1 MKANS
6 EKSKGK
12 SIPAHKMY
20 LDIYR
25 DLIGPILCDIENKI
39 EKDVRHG
46 IILQLERDI
55 DDRLR
60 DNLYGEIEYKTI
72 FELAD
77 ERENNKI

>member
-1 MKANS
+1 
-6 EKSKGK
+6 
-12 SIPAHKMY
+12 MY

>member
-6 EKSKGK
+6 EKNKGK

-60 DNLYGEIEYKTI
+60 DNLYGEIEYKTT
-72 FELAD
+72 FELDD

>member
-6 EKSKGK
+6 EKIKGK

-39 EKDVRHG
+39 EKDVCHG
-46 IILQLERDI
+46 IILQLESDI

-60 DNLYGEIEYKTI
+60 DNLYGEIEYKAI

>member
-6 EKSKGK
+6 EKNKGK